1 MTVQDTRTIPV
12 QNIAGPYQRDILTTV
27 TIESCIA
34 MSDLSTNLPGSTLSL
49 CHGLQVTMHLRSRYG
64 VSVEQRLD
72 LINRQ
77 GIYMHT
83 VKSG

>member
-12 QNIAGPYQRDILTTV
+12 QNIAGPYQRDIVNTV
-27 TIESCIA
+27 TVNSCIA
-34 MSDLSTNLPGSTLSL
+34 TIDLSTNLPGLTLPL
-49 CHGLQVTMHLRSRYG
+49 CHGLQVTMHLRSSYG